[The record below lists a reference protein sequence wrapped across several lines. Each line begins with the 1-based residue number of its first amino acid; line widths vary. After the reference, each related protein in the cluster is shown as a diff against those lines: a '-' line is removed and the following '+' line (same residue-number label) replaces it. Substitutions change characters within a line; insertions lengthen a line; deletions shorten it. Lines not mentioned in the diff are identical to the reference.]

1 VVVVFDMVNLGSD
14 YHVRIDENHTMNVAV
29 AFFYIAC
36 TQGLQ
41 QNTRLQP
48 SISHTTTPFRRSKQM
63 LRSYLLCRA
72 YLTCHA
78 RIS

>member
-48 SISHTTTPFRRSKQM
+48 SIF
-63 LRSYLLCRA
+63 A
-72 YLTCHA
+72 YNN
-78 RIS
+78 SV